1 MKYCSKPFLLDKIN
15 QAISHVGMND
25 LDSVLSS
32 ENIVENMIKQAM
44 KVKNIDLNFS
54 ISKVII
60 RKYEWKSKDKS
71 YLR

>member
-1 MKYCSKPFLLDKIN
+1 
-15 QAISHVGMND
+15 MND